1 MARGPGRDGGGDLLG
16 PVGAVRAAT
25 GGRRSGC
32 RAGRRRGRRRGRR
45 ATLPARLRELPSRLF
60 WQASAH
66 AQRFV
71 TEVPSGS
78 DAHKW
83 HYAAPI
89 ALDEFGPASRATPSG
104 RTGIH
109 RSDLVSVITLT
120 PAGRRRLR
128 KLEQL
133 LTAAQEELLSP
144 LSAPERKELTRLLGL
159 LVAHHARS
167 GPTMGADDR

>member
-1 MARGPGRDGGGDLLG
+1 MTTEWDPTA
-16 PVGAVRAAT
+16 
-25 GGRRSGC
+25 
-32 RAGRRRGRRRGRR
+32 
-45 ATLPARLRELPSRLF
+45 ATLPARLRELPSRLLS
-60 WQASAH
+60 QASAH

-71 TEVPSGS
+71 TEGLGGA

-83 HYAAPI
+83 HYATLV
-89 ALDEFGPASRATPSG
+89 ALDEFGPASQAALSG

-109 RSDLVSVITLT
+109 RSDLVSVINGLAERELVERTPDPADRRRNVITLT

-144 LSAPERKELTRLLGL
+144 LSASEREELTRLLGL